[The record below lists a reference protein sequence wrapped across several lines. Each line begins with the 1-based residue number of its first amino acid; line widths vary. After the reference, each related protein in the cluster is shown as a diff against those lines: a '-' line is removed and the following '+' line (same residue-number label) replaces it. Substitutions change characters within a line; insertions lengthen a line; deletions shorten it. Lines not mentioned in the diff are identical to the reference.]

1 LPSHKHI
8 HQQADIQAKTQPLD
22 NSFRRPPI
30 FDNDDYE
37 CRTPESWLS
46 MGKNQKCPER
56 KPIPALALL
65 LTGDYILFKSSYP
78 EYKWHLVGV
87 LDYCTEKLQKKRRR
101 NVTILY
107 GGTQHWIPRIRLLF
121 KAEDPRIFANR
132 IESALRLRKDG
143 EIQLLYSTSVDC
155 MPIWE
160 ANPSL
165 SHASLQRIK
174 GLVKSRCIKNLENQ
188 AKLEY
193 DRVMNRMV
201 FDSTVMTYSEE
212 FSDIILPQKDP
223 EKIPE
228 NRAALLCSCPNLM
241 LETVFCHTFFITWI

>member
-1 LPSHKHI
+1 EPFYS
-8 HQQADIQAKTQPLD
+8 PW
-22 NSFRRPPI
+22 I

-37 CRTPESWLS
+37 CRTPESWLA
-46 MGKNQKCPER
+46 MGKNEEWPDQ

-65 LTGDYILFKSSYP
+65 LTGDYVLFESSYP

-87 LDYCTEKLQKKRRR
+87 LDYCTKKYM
-101 NVTILY
+101 TILY

-174 GLVKSRCIKNLENQ
+174 ELVKSSVLSLLPVCN
-188 AKLEY
+188 LEY

-201 FDSTVMTYSEE
+201 FDSTVMAFSEE
-212 FSDIILPQKDP
+212 FSDIILPQKNP

-228 NRAALLCSCPNLM
+228 NSKLL
-241 LETVFCHTFFITWI
+241 FFF